1 MVSGYLIK
9 NNGKIDMLK
18 MQQAI
23 FIFVFVFTFALSF
36 LKQLKQKENESIR
49 VKFEKRRL
57 QL

>member
-36 LKQLKQKENESIR
+36 LKQLKQKGYDKANN
-49 VKFEKRRL
+49 KKKL
-57 QL
+57 TA